1 MSDLKNRERYSTSIN
16 KELLKQLKELS
27 AATKIPATKLL
38 DEAIEELLKKYS
50 RNNK

>member
-1 MSDLKNRERYSTSIN
+1 MSDLKNRERYSTSID

-27 AATKIPATKLL
+27 ATTKIPATKLL